1 MMSEDLT
8 WMPAWQIRELVV
20 AREVSPVEVVEYFLG
35 RIEEHQSVLR
45 AVEHLDPA
53 GVRAQARAAEA
64 AVLAGAA
71 LGPLHGVPVAVKSHL
86 DIEGFPETPPFG
98 TGTAPGDDLTVER
111 LRAAGAVIVGHTNM
125 PVFRS
130 DGSFDYEA
138 SARNPWDPS
147 RTPGISSAGSASA
160 VAAGLLPA
168 ALASDGGASSRVPA
182 AYSGVVGVHSTPGS
196 VPWVNHKRQTSM
208 GSISTIGPMTRDVR
222 DAAAMLAVIAG
233 PDGRDEVG
241 LPIALPDPRRELD
254 LGADHMRLAWS
265 DDFGYARKYAV
276 EETER
281 VIEHIRDAA
290 FALSSIGATVEATSQ
305 EWEDSVEAIR
315 RKFAAEGLASMGLV
329 GGESTPDAAYTT
341 AIGIRHR
348 NWQRFQQLFAEAD
361 LLLCPTISSVA
372 PTIEV
377 FATRIPTGKSIIDL
391 TPGAAS
397 YTAYCGLFNWL
408 KLTSVSVPCGFVD
421 GLPVG
426 LQIVGPSGSDAK
438 ILRLAQAFLLAFPR
452 KERPPVS

>member
-1 MMSEDLT
+1 MSDDLT
-8 WMPAWQIRELVV
+8 WMPAWRIRQLVV
-20 AREVSPVEVVEYFLG
+20 AREVSPVEVAEHFLA

-45 AVEHLDPA
+45 AVEHLDEA
-53 GVRAQARAAEA
+53 RVREQARAAEA
-64 AVLAGAA
+64 AVRAGAD

-86 DIEGFPETPPFG
+86 DIEGLPETMPFG
-98 TGTAPGDDLTVER
+98 SGIAPGDDLTVQR

-125 PVFRS
+125 PVFRP

-160 VAAGLLPA
+160 VAAGLLPV

-182 AYSGVVGVHSTPGS
+182 AYSGIVGVHSTPGS

-208 GSISTIGPMTRDVR
+208 GSTATIGPMTRDVR
-222 DAAAMLAVIAG
+222 DAAELLAVIAG

-241 LPIALPDPRRELD
+241 LPVPLPDPRSELD
-254 LGADHMRLAWS
+254 LGAEGLRLAWT

-276 EETER
+276 EESER
-281 VIEHIRDAA
+281 VVKHIRDAA
-290 FALSSIGATVEATSQ
+290 FALRQVGATVEATGL
-305 EWEDSVEAIR
+305 EWEDSVDAIR

-329 GGESTPDAAYTT
+329 GGEKTPDDAYMAT
-341 AIGIRHR
+341 IGVRHR
-348 NWQRFQQLFAEAD
+348 NWMRFQQLFAEAD
-361 LLLCPTISSVA
+361 LLLCPTVTSVA

-377 FATRIPTGKSIIDL
+377 FATRIPTGKSIMDL
-391 TPGAAS
+391 TSGAPA

-408 KLTSVSVPCGFVD
+408 KFPSVSVPCGFVD

-426 LQIVGPSGSDAK
+426 LQIVGPSGSDAR
-438 ILRLAQAFLLAFPR
+438 ILRLARAFLLVFPR
-452 KERPPVS
+452 TERPPVS